1 MPLPQVPRVIREN
14 VSFDARYQ
22 KRVKA
27 ITEAMLANAANGG
40 VFDVPLFFLPPGA
53 VLLKAPAVRLI
64 TQFTGG
70 GATAVGVTIG
80 TAAAPTLVMANFD
93 AFGAAAS
100 GLYVNGTPGAQVEAP
115 AGGQNLIARFTPD
128 AGHNLTALTAGSLE
142 LAVFFSAVPDA
153 KWA

>member
-22 KRVKA
+22 KRVFT
-27 ITEAMLANAANGG
+27 ISESQLVNVANGG
-40 VFDVPLFFLPPGA
+40 SFDVPLFFMAPGA
-53 VLLKAPAVRLI
+53 VLLKPPAVRLI

-70 GATAVGVTIG
+70 GATSVGMSIG
-80 TAAAPTLVMANFD
+80 TVAAPTLVMTSFNV
-93 AFGAAAS
+93 FGSTAS
-100 GLYVNGTPGAQVEAP
+100 GLYVNGTPGVQVEAP
-115 AGGQNLIARFTPD
+115 ASGQNLIARFTPD

-142 LAVFFSAVPDA
+142 LSVFFSAVPDA